1 MDTASES
8 RTEPSQAFVKTS
20 DRLERGFQVQ
30 TNWSDTTCCTSSG
43 CKFYT
48 HKLLGLFLYFFA
60 AGILCNSRNYLSSFA
75 LVPAGKSK
83 VARTQAAGSCLF
95 PNSCCQHFQLNMCFC
110 IQNLRHRTCT
120 VTEPPIQLL

>member
-8 RTEPSQAFVKTS
+8 KTEPSQALVKTS

-43 CKFYT
+43 CMFYT
-48 HKLLGLFLYFFA
+48 HKHLGLFLYFFA
-60 AGILCNSRNYLSSFA
+60 AGTLCSFRNYLFSFA
-75 LVPAGKSK
+75 LVPDGKSK
-83 VARTQAAGSCLF
+83 VAWTQAARSCHF
-95 PNSCCQHFQLNMCFC
+95 PNSCQHLHLNICTQ

-120 VTEPPIQLL
+120 VPDPPIQLL